1 MVQGTTSDAGKSTV
15 VTGLARALH
24 RRGLSVAPFKPQNM
38 ALNSA
43 VSADGGEIGR
53 AQAVQAQ
60 ACGLAPHTDMN
71 PVLLKPE
78 SDTGS
83 QVIVNGR
90 ATGTLDARA
99 YHAHKPT
106 LMPAILE
113 AFNRLQARHQRV
125 LIEGAGSPAEINL
138 RENDL
143 ANMGFAEA
151 ADTDVVLVADIDK
164 GGVFAHLYG
173 TVAVLEPSEQARIKG
188 FIINRFRGD
197 IALLE
202 PGLDWLEAKTGIPVL
217 GVLPFLEGF
226 HLEAED
232 AVNASQRLTDA
243 TLRVVVPR
251 FRRISNHTDFDPL
264 RLHPRVDLQF
274 VQPGQPLPPADLV
287 ILPGTKSTRADL
299 AFLRKQGWDADLAR
313 HLRYGGKVL
322 GICGGYQMLGQCVSD
337 PNGVEGAP
345 GDTAGLGMLDVET
358 TMLPDKALINVT
370 GTLSLNGETAS
381 IDGYEIHVGDTTGPG
396 LAHPLIALDDGRTD
410 GVASSDG
417 QVLGS
422 YLHGLF
428 EHPASQAALLTW
440 AGLDAAAESVP
451 DYRALRDAEIDRL
464 ADSVEAHLD
473 WARLAPLLNVD
484 AAAFA

>member
-1 MVQGTTSDAGKSTV
+1 MIQGATSDAGKSTV
-15 VTGLARALH
+15 VTGIARALH
-24 RRGLSVAPFKPQNM
+24 RRGISVAPFKPQNM

-43 VSADGGEIGR
+43 VAADGGEIGR

-60 ACGLAPHTDMN
+60 ACGLDPHTDMN

-90 ATGTLDARA
+90 ATGTLNARA
-99 YHAHKPT
+99 YHAHKPK
-106 LMPAILE
+106 LMPAILA
-113 AFNRLQARHQRV
+113 AFNRLQARHNCI

-151 ADTDVVLVADIDK
+151 ADTDVVIVADIDK

-173 TVAVLEPSEQARIKG
+173 TLAVLEPSEQARIKG

-202 PGLDWLEAKTGIPVL
+202 PGLEWLTQKTGVPVL
-217 GVLPFLEGF
+217 GVLPYLEGF

-232 AVNASQRLTDA
+232 AVNASQRLEDTA
-243 TLRVVVPR
+243 LRVCVPR

-274 VQPGQPLPPADLV
+274 VHAGEALPPCDLV

-299 AFLRKQGWDADLAR
+299 AFLRAQGWDADIAR
-313 HLRYGGKVL
+313 HLRYGGKLIGV
-322 GICGGYQMLGQCVSD
+322 CGGYQMLGKTVTDPEGIEGTPGASD
-337 PNGVEGAP
+337 
-345 GDTAGLGMLDVET
+345 GLSYLDIHT
-358 TMLPDKALINVT
+358 TMLPDKSLENV
-370 GTLSLNGETAS
+370 SGELRIGDERVAIT
-381 IDGYEIHVGDTTGPG
+381 GYEIHIGETRGADADTG
-396 LAHPLIALDDGRTD
+396 LIALDDGRAD
-410 GVASSDG
+410 GARSADG
-417 QVLGS
+417 NVIGS

-428 EHPASQAALLTW
+428 EHPASQAALLGW
-440 AGLDAAAESVP
+440 AGLDNAAASVP
-451 DYRALRDAEIDRL
+451 DYRQLRDAEIDRL
-464 ADSVEAHLD
+464 ADSVEQHLD
-473 WARLAPLLNVD
+473 WQLLARLLHLDPAQ
-484 AAAFA
+484 FT

>member
-1 MVQGTTSDAGKSTV
+1 MVQGTTSDAGKSTL
-15 VTGLARALH
+15 VTGIARALH
-24 RRGLSVAPFKPQNM
+24 RRGLRVAPFKPQNM

-60 ACGLAPHTDMN
+60 ACGIAPHTDMN

-90 ATGTLDARA
+90 ATGTMNART
-99 YHAHKPT
+99 YHAHKPR
-106 LMPAILE
+106 LMPAILD
-113 AFNRLQARHQRV
+113 AFKRLQARHQRV

-138 RENDL
+138 REHDL

-151 ADTDVVLVADIDK
+151 ADTDVILVADIDK

-173 TVAVLEPSEQARIKG
+173 TVAVLEPSERARIKG
-188 FIINRFRGD
+188 FVINRFRGD
-197 IALLE
+197 IALLK
-202 PGLDWLEAKTGIPVL
+202 PGLEWLEAKTGIPVL
-217 GVLPFLEGF
+217 GVLPYLEGF

-232 AVNASQRLTDA
+232 AVNANQRLERSA
-243 TLRVVVPR
+243 LRVAVPR

-274 VQPGQPLPPADLV
+274 VQPGKAIPACDLI

-299 AFLRKQGWDADLAR
+299 AFLRKQGWDADIAR
-313 HLRYGGKVL
+313 HLRYGGKLL
-322 GICGGYQMLGQCVSD
+322 GICGGYQMLGQTVSD

-345 GDTAGLGMLDVET
+345 GDTPGLGYLDVET

-370 GTLSLNGETAS
+370 GTLKLNGEHAT
-381 IDGYEIHVGDTTGPG
+381 IDGYEIHVGDTRGPG
-396 LAHPLIALDDGRTD
+396 LSQHLISLDDGRAD
-410 GVASSDG
+410 GVQSPDG
-417 QVLGS
+417 LVLGS

-428 EHPASQAALLTW
+428 EHASSQAALLSW
-440 AGLDAAAESVP
+440 AGLARAECSVP
-451 DYRALRDAEIDRL
+451 DYRALREAEIDRL
-464 ADSVEAHLD
+464 ADSVEANLD
-473 WARLAPLLNVD
+473 WRRLAPLLNLD
-484 AAAFA
+484 PMAFQ